1 MNEAYASG
9 ISITFTPVYEGKFLF
24 VQRQYN
30 DDILPG
36 YWCFPGGK
44 VHVGET
50 LAAAIKRECLEE
62 TALQPTGRTF
72 FVDSY
77 LLGDRVGAHFAIE
90 VASDDVIL
98 DELED
103 YAWVDTIEHLRPYA
117 LRIPGIDTHLHY
129 IIKRLREAGEL
140 AWQDLDEYDLVKERF
155 LNK

>member
-9 ISITFTPVYEGKFLF
+9 ISITFTPVYKGRFLF
-24 VQRQYN
+24 VQRQLD

-44 VHVGET
+44 VHIGET
-50 LAAAIKRECLEE
+50 LAVAMKRECLEE

-77 LLGDRVGAHFAIE
+77 LLDDRVGAHFALE

-98 DELED
+98 DELEN
-103 YAWVDTIEHLRPYA
+103 YAWVDTIEHLQPYA
-117 LRIPGIDTHLHY
+117 PRIPGIDTHLHY
-129 IIKRLREAGEL
+129 IIKRLHEASEL